1 MSVAACAER
10 SRQLHRNKDS
20 LEIPPLNKVADLDIQ
35 AGALGFDHSFPSSLE
50 SIFLSPL

>member
-1 MSVAACAER
+1 MSVAACAGR
-10 SRQLHRNKDS
+10 SRYLHRSKDS
-20 LEIPPLNKVADLDIQ
+20 LEIPPLNKVADQDIQ